1 MGLRWHYVT
10 TYPSPEGSCRWTSFL
25 VGWPTDGPLGELNL
39 MSFPMGLA
47 LWVQI
52 PDTFLVELGVE
63 QAAKHLAPLLPPLL
77 AVLLVSNSS
86 QVEYSSLFFNQ
97 HQMRGEHGMGDKAE
111 YSSLFFNQHQ
121 MRGEHGMGDKAEAND
136 GNSPPPMCLFI
147 ALPKI
152 GSHAPGTVA
161 ISSHHLPLPL
171 RLG

>member
-111 YSSLFFNQHQ
+111 
-121 MRGEHGMGDKAEAND
+121 AND

-171 RLG
+171 HLG